1 MTILKCSA
9 TKCLY
14 NEMSSVPEAILRLQE
29 IMLIVQMKQ
38 TVEVFVTARLP
49 V

>member
-9 TKCLY
+9 TKCLTMK
-14 NEMSSVPEAILRLQE
+14 MSSVPEAILRLQE